1 MIKAGE
7 GARGWFGP
15 RSIEVPCTIEIEQSF
30 DSFHAHAIP
39 EGVVLRPGD
48 RVIVHNA
55 PAHVD
60 FGTVTTYQTRA
71 TVLRAGPLTRFWTE
85 FSAIAELT
93 ELYHCGFEPK
103 DHVTFQDHQ
112 HQEHAA

>member
-1 MIKAGE
+1 MMGL
-7 GARGWFGP
+7 FGP
-15 RSIEVPCTIEIEQSF
+15 RSIEVPCTVEVEQSF

-55 PAHVD
+55 PGHVEY
-60 FGTVTTYQTRA
+60 GEVRSYQTRA
-71 TVLRAGPLTRFWTE
+71 TVLRAGLFTRMWTE
-85 FSAIAELT
+85 FSSILELA

-103 DHVTFQDHQ
+103 DG
-112 HQEHAA
+112 HA